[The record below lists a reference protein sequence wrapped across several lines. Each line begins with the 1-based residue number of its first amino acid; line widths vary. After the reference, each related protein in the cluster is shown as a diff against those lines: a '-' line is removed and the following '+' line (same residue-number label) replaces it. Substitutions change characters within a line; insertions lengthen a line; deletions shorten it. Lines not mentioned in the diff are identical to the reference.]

1 MALLATAWGARLTY
15 NFARRG
21 GYSWPPWSG
30 EEDYRWSYCRQWPV
44 LNTRIGWLVFN
55 IVFISL
61 YQNLLLALMALP
73 ILARANTSLSVVDLA
88 LAATFLWLLLLE
100 TVADQQQYEFQT
112 AKWSRINSGQQLE
125 QLEPP
130 YSTGFVTWGLFSK
143 CRHPNYL
150 AEQLLWV
157 VFYGFSAAATGQV
170 VNHFMVGVT
179 LLIDL
184 FLGSRSQAQGITYA
198 KYPSYAR
205 YISLV
210 PPYSLLNMLKLQT
223 SYPPLDLHQE

>member
-1 MALLATAWGARLTY
+1 M
-15 NFARRG
+15 
-21 GYSWPPWSG
+21 
-30 EEDYRWSYCRQWPV
+30 

-61 YQNLLLALMALP
+61 YQNLLLALLAPP
-73 ILARANTSLSVVDLA
+73 ILPAARANTSLSVVDLA

-125 QLEPP
+125 PP

-157 VFYGFSAAATGQV
+157 VFYGFSVAATGQV
-170 VNHFMVGVT
+170 VNYSMIGAI
-179 LLIDL
+179 LLVLL
-184 FLGSRSQAQGITYA
+184 FLTSRSLSQGISFA
-198 KYPSYAR
+198 KYPAYAR
-205 YISLV
+205 YMSLV